1 MNEMDKAE
9 VLLISTSVFE
19 NKQMSCRYYK
29 KRERECYRINKKGK
43 KKGKQMI
50 VFYVNGDT
58 SEEHTRGV

>member
-29 KRERECYRINKKGK
+29 KRERECYRIKKRK
-43 KKGKQMI
+43 EKRETNDC
-50 VFYVNGDT
+50 VLC
-58 SEEHTRGV
+58 EW